1 MSFKRISAILRSNW
15 MVDKHWANAHL
26 PLVVSFLKGD
36 ANASAILMGNNDDE
50 TDNDTTPI
58 PITNNVFK
66 INVRT
71 NLNELPANTIA
82 YVDIDGPLF
91 KNGYIC
97 SDGMADYAELFYAI
111 TNAPN
116 IVGVILDIDSPGGQV
131 DGTATL
137 ADAIKFCTQFKPV
150 IGFVDDGMSCSAAYW
165 VLSACTEIY
174 CSQPTDTVG
183 SIGVYCTIADW
194 NAYYAHEGLP
204 VKDVYA
210 PESSNKNIKYREAI
224 AGNDELLQNDLSFIA
239 KNFINTVSYNRLGKL
254 KGNSWKTGATFF
266 AKDALEIGLI
276 DGIKNFD
283 FVLKRTKRFIHQQKN
298 TNMAF
303 EKTLTVA
310 KAFAFTVTD
319 DGFAL
324 TEEQLNSIETALNN
338 AEQHNATIEE
348 LNNTITALK
357 ETGKELVTTNNNQ
370 ATTIATQAKRI
381 AELEQLV
388 AQYGQ
393 QPSGN
398 GTTLA
403 PVTGEGAAAA
413 DEGKPKRI
421 SALDDPNHP
430 LNLMADGITAGEK
443 RSI

>member
-1 MSFKRISAILRSNW
+1 MSFQRISAILRNNW
-15 MVDKHWANAHL
+15 MVDKQWANTHL
-26 PLVVSFLKGD
+26 PLVYSFLKGD
-36 ANASAILMGNNDDE
+36 TAAATVLMGGENDAMD
-50 TDNDTTPI
+50 DDTPI
-58 PITNNVFK
+58 QLAGNVYK

-71 NLNELPANTIA
+71 NVFALPANSIA

-91 KNGYIC
+91 KAGDAC
-97 SDGMADYAELFYAI
+97 SDGMADFAELFYRLKA
-111 TNAPN
+111 ASN

-137 ADAIKFCTQFKPV
+137 ADAIKQCTLQKPV

-174 CSQPTDTVG
+174 CSQPTDAVG

-210 PESSNKNIKYREAI
+210 PESTDKNIEYREAI
-224 AGNDELLQNDLSFIA
+224 NGNDTPLQNDLSFIA
-239 KNFINTVSYNRLGKL
+239 QTFIKTVETNRAGKL
-254 KGNSWKTGATFF
+254 KSNDWKTGATFF
-266 AKDALEIGLI
+266 AKDALAMGLI
-276 DGIKNFD
+276 DGIKGFD
-283 FVLKRTKRFIHQQKN
+283 YVLKRTNRFIHQQKN

-303 EKTLTVA
+303 EKTLAVA
-310 KAFAFTVTD
+310 MATAFAVTD
-319 DGFAL
+319 EGFAL
-324 TEEQLNSIETALNN
+324 SEEHLNNIETALTN
-338 AEQHNATIEE
+338 AAQQEATIAQ
-348 LNNTITALK
+348 LNDTITALQA
-357 ETGKELVTTNNNQ
+357 TGAELVTTNSNQ

-388 AQYGQ
+388 AQYGSQ
-393 QPSGN
+393 ASGN
-398 GTTLA
+398 GTTFA
-403 PVTGEGAAAA
+403 PVTAEAAATA
-413 DEGKPKRI
+413 DEGKPKYV

-430 LNLMADGITAGEK
+430 LNQMADGITSGIK